1 MSNAVTHAGEDLE
14 ITVRLDDHS
23 SDRSIGLSV
32 ADNGRGMPDDLVKEL
47 GQPFPLIRSAYV
59 RSNDQAAVSG
69 TGLGLSIVYRLMEMN
84 GGKITVSSIIGSG
97 TDVTTWWPRS

>member
-1 MSNAVTHAGEDLE
+1 
-14 ITVRLDDHS
+14 
-23 SDRSIGLSV
+23 
-32 ADNGRGMPDDLVKEL
+32 EL

-84 GGKITVSSIIGSG
+84 GGKITVSSVIGSG
-97 TDVTTWWPRS
+97 TDVTTWWPRQEANEQAGADAGVIPAPAISR